1 MSQLIILFN
10 IVVWLH
16 PLVLLCDAVEFF
28 FCFLFLH
35 VESCLCC
42 CCSWTSF
49 SRVMLTESV
58 ESVWLICRIG
68 SRALNLPYPQLHQY
82 QGWLS
87 FGLLG
92 LRVLASFELIRQ
104 RRSFLFLACVIHIAV
119 ISCSSRCYGV
129 YAWGRLLKFVYRS
142 VWRNHSVIVGSLVIW
157 IIRFCVKNSFIA
169 YVRHYFMS
177 RIFMYGR

>member
-28 FCFLFLH
+28 FFFLLVFARRVLSLLLLQLDQFAVLAHELSTCHIHNYISIRADWVLAYLAYVCLLLLSWYVSDVLFFFL
-35 VESCLCC
+35 
-42 CCSWTSF
+42 
-49 SRVMLTESV
+49 
-58 ESVWLICRIG
+58 
-68 SRALNLPYPQLHQY
+68 
-82 QGWLS
+82 
-87 FGLLG
+87 
-92 LRVLASFELIRQ
+92 LASFILQWSVAVHGVMVCMRQ
-104 RRSFLFLACVIHIAV
+104 DGCWST
-119 ISCSSRCYGV
+119 
-129 YAWGRLLKFVYRS
+129 FVYRS

>member
-1 MSQLIILFN
+1 MCQLIIWLLVSCLTTSSLFAVRCCR
-10 IVVWLH
+10 I
-16 PLVLLCDAVEFF
+16 LVLARRVLSLLMLQLDH
-28 FCFLFLH
+28 FLSSI
-35 VESCLCC
+35 V
-42 CCSWTSF
+42 
-49 SRVMLTESV
+49 TESV
-58 ESVWLICRIG
+58 ESAWLVCLIG

-129 YAWGRLLKFVYRS
+129 YARGWLLKFVYRS